1 MTPVSENMRKIFF
14 RQCDKE
20 LDKIFISDVIW
31 QVRLNT
37 SYRSGELVQIL
48 TMVTRSKGWH
58 E

>member
-1 MTPVSENMRKIFF
+1 MSPVSENMRKIFF

-48 TMVTRSKGWH
+48 TMVTRGIKLT
-58 E
+58 